1 MMNRIRNNPVLL
13 LDWILCWLFSFLALC
28 GFVAV
33 FFVADKKLLMSCTF
47 GLSLMSL
54 IWSPLIHKTDFVR
67 GLLILMTVFIT
78 IL

>member
-1 MMNRIRNNPVLL
+1 MMNKISNNPVLF
-13 LDWILCWLFSFLALC
+13 LDWILCCLFGFLALC

-33 FFVADKKLLMSCTF
+33 FLVADKHLLIGSTF

-54 IWSPLIHKTDFVR
+54 IWSPLFRKTGSVR
-67 GLLILMTVFIT
+67 AILILMTLFIA